1 MFNPSRLNVY
11 FICGTQDIPEGKDI
25 REIVKHALNAGITL
39 FQFREKG
46 PTSLDGADKENLAI
60 ELLNLCHE
68 YHVPFIVND
77 DVDLA
82 EKINADGIHV
92 GQDDENVK
100 SFAKRFENKIIGLSI
115 GNEEE
120 YNQSDLDHVDY
131 IGVGPMFATISKNDA
146 SAPVGPAMIATLKK
160 INSSLPMVAI
170 GGITEDNIEP
180 IAQNGADGVSVISAI
195 ARSHNIDKTVTKM
208 QSYFK

>member
-1 MFNPSRLNVY
+1 MFNSSSLNVY
-11 FICGTQDIPEGKDI
+11 FICGTQDVPEGKDI
-25 REIVKHALNAGITL
+25 REILKQALEAGITL

-46 PTSLDGADKENLAI
+46 PTSLDGVEKEHLAI
-60 ELLNLCHE
+60 DLLKLCHD
-68 YHVPFIVND
+68 YQVPFIVND

-208 QSYFK
+208 KSYFK